1 MPSATQSY
9 SQEELLRLIQKK
21 DKMAFGILFD
31 TYSPVIFGLIC
42 KLAPDAKTAEEIL
55 QKSFIRVW
63 QNINSFDPAKQRL
76 LAWMLSMARA
86 VAEEALRQ
94 KINKN
99 SEIQKSTN
107 SVLNN
112 KEVLTLVYFRGY
124 SLINAAEALNISV
137 EELKLKLKM
146 ELDRLRTAAT
156 K

>member
-1 MPSATQSY
+1 VPSATQSY
-9 SQEELLRLIQKK
+9 SQEELLRLIQKE

-42 KLAPDAKTAEEIL
+42 KLSPDAKMSEEIL

-63 QNINSFDPAKQRL
+63 QNINSFEPAQQRL

-86 VAEEALRQ
+86 VSEETLQQ

-107 SVLNN
+107 SVFNN

-124 SLINAAEALNISV
+124 SLIHAAEALNISV

-146 ELDRLRTAAT
+146 ELDSLRAAST